1 MADTESKPE
10 NVEEDIEEIS
20 TEQQGQ
26 GDATSNQT
34 TFQAPQI
41 TSLMQNPEVLAA
53 LQDRLGSMI
62 GSPSGY
68 IQSLPKVV
76 KRRIKALKKLQF
88 EMIKI
93 ESTFY
98 EEVHAL
104 ECKYATKYT
113 PLVEKRQEIVTGNIE
128 PTDSDCDWPSDDEE
142 GEDEKLAESPG
153 KIPKIEDDMK
163 TKAKVEEVNET
174 GEKTEEKAEGEKTEG
189 EDGEEDKKEEDPVGI
204 SEFWLTIFKNI
215 DMLSDMVQEQ
225 DEPILKHLRDIR
237 VKLSQSDPMGFTLE
251 FYFDENEFFTNTMLS
266 KEYIMRSEPDKDEPF
281 GFEGPEI
288 VKCKG
293 CTIDWKKGKNVTV
306 KVIKKMQ
313 KHKGRGTK
321 RTVTKTVQND
331 SFFNFFGPPT
341 VPDGEEPDEE
351 TEALL
356 AADFE
361 IGHFIRERIVPRA
374 VLYFTGEA
382 LDDDYDD
389 EEGEEEEVSSLHTL
403 PSLSP

>member
-1 MADTESKPE
+1 
-10 NVEEDIEEIS
+10 
-20 TEQQGQ
+20 
-26 GDATSNQT
+26 
-34 TFQAPQI
+34 
-41 TSLMQNPEVLAA
+41 
-53 LQDRLGSMI
+53 
-62 GSPSGY
+62 
-68 IQSLPKVV
+68 
-76 KRRIKALKKLQF
+76 RR
-88 EMIKI
+88 
-93 ESTFY
+93 
-98 EEVHAL
+98 
-104 ECKYATKYT
+104 
-113 PLVEKRQEIVTGNIE
+113 EIVTGNIE
-128 PTDSDCDWPSDDEE
+128 PTDSDCDWPSDDEDAE
-142 GEDEKLAESPG
+142 EKLAE
-153 KIPKIEDDMK
+153 EM
-163 TKAKVEEVNET
+163 KAKVKVDEVNET
-174 GEKTEEKAEGEKTEG
+174 GEKTGDEKKEEDKTEG
-189 EDGEEDKKEEDPVGI
+189 EDSEEDKKEENPSGI

-237 VKLSQSDPMGFTLE
+237 VKLSQADPMGFTLE
-251 FYFDENEFFTNTMLS
+251 FYFEENEYFTNPLLS

-288 VKCKG
+288 VNCKG

-331 SFFNFFGPPT
+331 SFFNFFGPPA
-341 VPDGEEPDEE
+341 VPEGEEPDEE

-382 LDDDYDD
+382 LDDDEYDD
-389 EEGEEEEVSSLHTL
+389 EEGEEEEGDDEDGDDDDENDPDFA
-403 PSLSP
+403 PSHQGQGNPGECKQQ